1 MKLRDRQ
8 KRVLGDVKQEDNK
21 VGLSLINTSS
31 STVNELGTWS
41 REIKQEDTKNDS
53 SLLKQDGKMD
63 LVKKAITTNV
73 IGASRECQLS
83 SQCYNIAS

>member
-41 REIKQEDTKNDS
+41 SEIKQEDTKNDS
-53 SLLKQDGKMD
+53 SLLKQDGKVTGWCIIN
-63 LVKKAITTNV
+63 L
-73 IGASRECQLS
+73 L
-83 SQCYNIAS
+83 